1 MDNIEHIN
9 ELFKNLESKNDTI
22 RYEALKELLNIT
34 DNKVPWIYEKWSELT
49 GRLSSDNSYQ
59 RSIGIMLLANL
70 CKSDIENRTGSIIEK
85 YLETFDDE
93 KFITSRQSIQNV
105 WKLALNNDSNK
116 NIIIRQLEREYSE
129 NIHLNRHGNLIKQ
142 DIIGSLSKIYQR
154 YRDEDIMNKIKE
166 LIDSE
171 TDEKFRKTLN
181 KITKG

>member
-1 MDNIEHIN
+1 MDYIEHID
-9 ELFKNLESKNDTI
+9 ELFKNLESKNDTT
-22 RYEALKELLNIT
+22 RYEALKELLTIT
-34 DNKVPWIYEKWSELT
+34 DNKVPWIYEKWSDLT

-70 CKSDIENRTGSIIEK
+70 CKSDIENRTNSIIK
-85 YLETFDDE
+85 RYLETFDDE

-105 WKLALNNDSNK
+105 WKLALNNDSHK
-116 NIIIRQLEREYSE
+116 NSIISQLKLEYSE
-129 NIHLNRHGNLIKQ
+129 NIHLKRHGNLIKQ
-142 DIIGSLSKIYQR
+142 DIIGSLFRIYKN